1 MQADIK
7 GLTLPS
13 AMMGGDM
20 FKFVCECVWKGGR
33 EGGGLLF
40 ALENTRF
47 LFFLSTEAIKIQM
60 KNYRSKVWAR

>member
-20 FKFVCECVWKGGR
+20 FKSVSECVWKGGR

-40 ALENTRF
+40 TLENTRF
-47 LFFLSTEAIKIQM
+47 FFFFI
-60 KNYRSKVWAR
+60 NRGN